1 MVAVR
6 LDPSV
11 WQGVEPDTEALLESW
26 LVSEGVSVSEG
37 DLLAVAVLVKTSID
51 VLAPTGGVVRQ
62 ILVPKD
68 GTFGRDQD
76 LAIIE
81 RAWS

>member
-6 LDPSV
+6 LDPAV
-11 WQGVEPDTEALLESW
+11 WEGVDEETEALLESW
-26 LVSEGVSVSEG
+26 MVSEGTTVSEG
-37 DLLAVAVLVKTSID
+37 DPLAVAVLVKTSID
-51 VLAPTGGVVRQ
+51 VVAPASGTVKR

-68 GTFGRDQD
+68 GTFVRNQE

-81 RAWS
+81 

>member
-6 LDPSV
+6 LDPAV
-11 WQGVEPDTEALLESW
+11 WDGVDQDTEALLESW
-26 LVSEGVSVSEG
+26 LVREGATVSEG
-37 DLLAVAVLVKTSID
+37 DPLAVAVLVKTSID
-51 VLAPTGGVVRQ
+51 VTAPASGVVKR

-68 GTFGRDQD
+68 GTFGREQD

-81 RAWS
+81 

>member
-6 LDPSV
+6 LDPAV
-11 WQGVEPDTEALLESW
+11 WAGVDQETEALLESW
-26 LVSEGVSVSEG
+26 TVSEGAAVSAG
-37 DLLAVAVLVKTSID
+37 DTLAVAVLVKTGID
-51 VLAPTGGVVRQ
+51 VTAPISGVVKR

-68 GTFGRDQD
+68 ATFGREQD

-81 RAWS
+81 